1 MSFQILGG
9 STNIGKV
16 PEFLSQ
22 ISSLASANCTVIQAI
37 DAGKI
42 AGERHIL
49 FAVQKALRAFEENFN
64 SAKDPGIEIMRYAS
78 GKKQIEEAF
87 SMGVHEGE
95 MELVF
100 VVLGDDN
107 DVKRSVGFLKNMIC
121 EKDVI
126 SYSIL
131 KRDSIVLQFCITANE
146 IEAVGEEMIP
156 DLVLE
161 RVALVDV
168 LK

>member
-9 STNIGKV
+9 STHIGKV
-16 PEFLSQ
+16 PEFLSK
-22 ISSLASANCTVIQAI
+22 ISSLASVNCTVIQAM

-42 AGERHIL
+42 AGERHVR

-78 GKKQIEEAF
+78 GKKQIGEAF
-87 SMGVHEGE
+87 SMGVREGE

-100 VVLGDDN
+100 VVMGDDN
-107 DVKRSVGFLKNMIC
+107 GVKRSVGSLKGMIC

-126 SYSIL
+126 SYSLL
-131 KRDSIVLQFCITANE
+131 KRDSIISQFGITASE
-146 IEAVGEEMIP
+146 IEATGEEMIP

>member
-1 MSFQILGG
+1 M
-9 STNIGKV
+9 
-16 PEFLSQ
+16 
-22 ISSLASANCTVIQAI
+22 

-42 AGERHIL
+42 AGERHVR
-49 FAVQKALRAFEENFN
+49 FAVQKTLRAFEENYN

-78 GKKQIEEAF
+78 GRRQIEEAF
-87 SMGVHEGE
+87 SMGVHEGD

-100 VVLGDDN
+100 VVMGDDD
-107 DVKRSVGFLKNMIC
+107 DVNRSVESLKGMIS

-126 SYSIL
+126 SYSPV
-131 KRDSIVLQFCITANE
+131 KRSNIVSQFCITANE
-146 IEAVGEEMIP
+146 IEAAGEEMIP
-156 DLVLE
+156 DLVIE